1 MTFKEIKNYTIE
13 EKESIHNS
21 DAGMLSISL
30 NDYLIEHEKGAF
42 VSNEPVT
49 LKQVMNYLNSKK
61 IKNYEIYLIEKYNLT
76 IESEE
81 VFEDI
86 PEKEDAPA
94 DETKEEP
101 KEEPKEFYLITN
113 REKGVKEHFKGWQEE
128 PVEPTKEKPYL
139 WVYLEGVA
147 DGLTYV
153 SEPELVKVFEE
164 ELTDK

>member
-13 EKESIHNS
+13 EKEPIHNS

-49 LKQVMNYLNSKK
+49 LKQVINYLNSKK

-101 KEEPKEFYLITN
+101 KEHKEFYLITN
-113 REKGVKEHFKGWQEE
+113 REKGVKKHFKGWQEE

-139 WVYLEGVA
+139 WVYSQEVTGNS
-147 DGLTYV
+147 TSM

-164 ELTDK
+164 ESTDK